1 MNRYRKWLA
10 LPTLWLAA
18 ASLSAAPIPSR
29 ATNSQGPISDALS
42 LRGLVPTTPAP
53 AVKKVVMPD
62 DATIVVHHRVQQAV
76 AVQEAVNVT
85 KYVPVVKE
93 VVVKKEGRDV
103 KTTITENVPVVEQV
117 MVTKMVMVPTDKV
130 QKESLTAKSCK
141 FFRVSK
147 EGKLESL
154 EAADAAKHMKQPTSV
169 LTGHSADIDLRHLE
183 LIKPGTLYV
192 VLPITNTPV
201 PVPVPQPPQERLE
214 KPKD

>member
-1 MNRYRKWLA
+1 MNQTSKWLS
-10 LPTLWLAA
+10 LPALWLAA

-29 ATNSQGPISDALS
+29 ATNSQGPISDALA

-53 AVKKVVMPD
+53 TVKKVVMPD
-62 DATIVVHHRVQQAV
+62 DATVVVHHRVEKAV
-76 AVQEAVNVT
+76 AVEETVSVT
-85 KYVPVVKE
+85 RYVSVAKE
-93 VVVKKEGRDV
+93 VVVKKDGRDV
-103 KTTITENVPVVEQV
+103 KTTITETVPVVEQV

-147 EGKLESL
+147 DGKLDPL
-154 EAADAAKHMKQPTSV
+154 ETADAAKHLKQPISV
-169 LTGHSADIDLRHLE
+169 LTGQSAAIDLRHLE
-183 LIKPGTLYV
+183 LITPGTLYV

-201 PVPVPQPPQERLE
+201 PVPLPPPPPQRLE